1 MLFEGKKAQ
10 QKTTFYKFT
19 YFKNISHLEET
30 ILIWRKKQKT
40 AEIKLINYSAR
51 KLEYLFLLFF

>member
-1 MLFEGKKAQ
+1 MLFEGKKAK

-19 YFKNISHLEET
+19 HFKNISHLEET

-40 AEIKLINYSAR
+40 AEIKLIIQ
-51 KLEYLFLLFF
+51 LEYLFLLLFLTM

>member
-1 MLFEGKKAQ
+1 MLFEGKKAK

-19 YFKNISHLEET
+19 HFKNISHLEET

-40 AEIKLINYSAR
+40 AEIKLVNYSAR